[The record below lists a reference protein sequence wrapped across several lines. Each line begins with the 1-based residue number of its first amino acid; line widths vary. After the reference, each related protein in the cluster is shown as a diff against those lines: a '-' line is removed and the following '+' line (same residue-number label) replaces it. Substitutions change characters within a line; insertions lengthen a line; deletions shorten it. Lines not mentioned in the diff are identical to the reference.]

1 MAQINYID
9 PIESISGRLNK
20 KKKRIPIQ
28 RRKVFRDERGNVIGY
43 GVNESYI
50 VTQPRDYK
58 KNPPTDAEQANI
70 TTFQQAATRA
80 KQELADPER
89 RAYWTARW
97 HAQLKKG
104 EKDAPI
110 SPVTHQPKIYLR
122 LDKFVVSVLYRDIKT
137 SLHRPKC
144 ADLDR

>member
-1 MAQINYID
+1 MAKIHYIY

-20 KKKRIPIQ
+20 NRKRTPVQ
-28 RRKVFRDERGNVIGY
+28 RRKVFRDEHGNVIGY
-43 GVNESYI
+43 GVDESYI
-50 VTQPRDYK
+50 VSQPRDYE
-58 KNPPTDAEQANI
+58 KNPPTDAELANI

-122 LDKFVVSVLYRDIKT
+122 LDKFVISVLYRNIKT
-137 SLHRPKC
+137 STSRP
-144 ADLDR
+144 